1 MAISAVGMKERY
13 FDKIAA
19 LTSQG
24 SDSEAAIAQSD
35 AIMLSLFEA
44 ICEEIVANSE
54 LVPITTDS
62 GTAGDGIITGTV
74 K

>member
-1 MAISAVGMKERY
+1 MAISALRMKNAY
-13 FDKIAA
+13 FAKIAA

-24 SDSEAAIAQSD
+24 TDAAAAIAQSD
-35 AIMLSLFEA
+35 TIILSLFEA

-54 LVPITTDS
+54 LVPVTTDT
-62 GTAGDGIITGTV
+62 GTAGAGIITGTV

>member
-1 MAISAVGMKERY
+1 MAISAERMKDSY
-13 FDKIAA
+13 FAKIVA

-24 SDSEAAIAQSD
+24 SDPAAAIAQSE
-35 AIMLSLFEA
+35 AIILSLFEA

-54 LVPITTDS
+54 LVPVTSDS
-62 GTAGDGIITGTV
+62 GEAGAGIITGKV

>member
-1 MAISAVGMKERY
+1 MAISAAGMKDRY
-13 FDKIAA
+13 FAKIVS

-24 SDSEAAIAQSD
+24 NNPAEAIAQSD
-35 AIMLSLFEA
+35 AIILSLFEA

-54 LVPITTDS
+54 LVPVTSDS
-62 GTAGDGIITGTV
+62 GSAGTGIITGTV